1 MAEHAPFTR
10 KTLTFLRALKRNN
23 DREWFQAHRD
33 DYDIH
38 VKAPMML
45 VIERLGR
52 EFRAFAPDLMA
63 DPKKSLYRI
72 WRDTRFSADKRPLKT
87 NAAAVFPHR
96 RGNRHT
102 SAGFYFEISAGWVW
116 AGGGVYMPEPPA
128 LHRIRTTIA
137 GDYEGFHAVATARA
151 LRAIGGLHGETLTRV
166 PRGFRSDHPAAGYLK
181 YKQFLGFH
189 EWPPEL
195 MTTAEFWP
203 ALLKT
208 FRAIAPLVA
217 YLNGAMG
224 VGQLQTRAAGQ
235 YDPPS

>member
-1 MAEHAPFTR
+1 MAEQAPFTR
-10 KTLTFLRALKRNN
+10 KTLTFLRALKRHN

-33 DYDIH
+33 DYEMH
-38 VKAPMML
+38 VRAPMVL

-102 SAGFYFEISAGWVW
+102 SAGFYFEISEGWVW

-128 LHRIRTTIA
+128 LHRIRAAIA
-137 GDYEGFHAVATARA
+137 GDYEGFQAVATARP
-151 LRAIGGLHGETLTRV
+151 LRRCS
-166 PRGFRSDHPAAGYLK
+166 PRSCA
-181 YKQFLGFH
+181 
-189 EWPPEL
+189 
-195 MTTAEFWP
+195 T
-203 ALLKT
+203 
-208 FRAIAPLVA
+208 
-217 YLNGAMG
+217 
-224 VGQLQTRAAGQ
+224 
-235 YDPPS
+235 

>member
-1 MAEHAPFTR
+1 MADQAPFTR

-33 DYDIH
+33 DYEMH
-38 VKAPMML
+38 VKAPMVL

-63 DPKKSLYRI
+63 DPKRSLYRI

-102 SAGFYFEISAGWVW
+102 SAGLYFEISEGWVW

-128 LHRIRTTIA
+128 LHRIRATIA
-137 GDYEGFHAVATARA
+137 RRLRRLSRRGDGASHCGRLAGSMARRS
-151 LRAIGGLHGETLTRV
+151 RACRA
-166 PRGFRSDHPAAGYLK
+166 GFRPTTVRPA
-181 YKQFLGFH
+181 
-189 EWPPEL
+189 
-195 MTTAEFWP
+195 T
-203 ALLKT
+203 
-208 FRAIAPLVA
+208 
-217 YLNGAMG
+217 
-224 VGQLQTRAAGQ
+224 
-235 YDPPS
+235 

>member
-1 MAEHAPFTR
+1 MAEQAPFTR

-181 YKQFLGFH
+181 YKQFLGFQ

-195 MTTAEFWP
+195 MTKAEFWP

-235 YDPPS
+235 YDPAS